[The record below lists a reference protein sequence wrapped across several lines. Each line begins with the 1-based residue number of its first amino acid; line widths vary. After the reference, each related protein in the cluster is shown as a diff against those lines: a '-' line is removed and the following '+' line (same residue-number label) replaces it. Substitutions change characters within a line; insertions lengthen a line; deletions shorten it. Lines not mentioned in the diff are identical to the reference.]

1 MRLRRTDDEAGNA
14 ILAGG
19 IIAIMRA
26 LSMEVLVPAAEAVRE
41 GGISAIEVAV
51 DAPGVL
57 QAFAAVKANLGRDVL
72 LGAGAIL
79 EVEAAREAIR
89 AGAGFIATPHC
100 DPEIIRMSAE
110 AGVPI
115 IPGAFTPT
123 EILQAR
129 NLGTSLVK
137 VFPAGAAGPRYFR
150 EVVAAVSDVR
160 LMAAGGISLANIG
173 DFIYA
178 GAAAV
183 GVGEDMIPGDSLA
196 RQDRAEIKRR
206 ARAFSEAVQRARV
219 QATYPVQP
227 LRPIE
232 GPDIR

>member
-1 MRLRRTDDEAGNA
+1 MRSRRSDDEAVNA
-14 ILAGG
+14 ILVGG
-19 IIAIMRA
+19 IMAIVRA
-26 LSMEVLVPAAEAVRE
+26 PSMEVLVSAAEAARE
-41 GGISAIEVAV
+41 GGVSAIEVAV

-57 QAFAAVKANLGRDVL
+57 SAFGAAKAKLGRDVL
-72 LGAGAIL
+72 VGAGAVL
-79 EVEAAREAIR
+79 TVEAAREAIR
-89 AGAGFIATPHC
+89 AGAGFIGTPHC
-100 DPEIIRMSAE
+100 DPEIIRMSGE
-110 AGVPI
+110 AGVPV

-129 NLGTSLVK
+129 NLGAGLVK

-150 EVVAAVSDVR
+150 QVVAAVPDVR
-160 LMAAGGISLANIG
+160 LMAAGGISLENIG

-183 GVGEDMIPGDSLA
+183 GAGEEMIPGDALA

-206 ARAFSEAVQRARV
+206 ARAFSEAVQRVRV

-232 GPDIR
+232 GPDVR